1 MKHKANL
8 LLLGFTNHSDL
19 ESLSKISITKGNSI
33 SEAIELVTANNFNL
47 IISKYDL
54 SDANAIDLYKSLK
67 SLKEY
72 YKGDSKKEFK
82 LLILTSSSKQEEIC
96 KQNNILYY
104 PESMNLKSLILRLID
119 LPVEPRRANKNL
131 AIIDF
136 KELFIRVDNNR
147 EFIKEVI
154 EKFFEIKESRISDI
168 KTPLVNL
175 DFKKSK
181 DAAHKLKGVLANFSM
196 LEARATIIELEKLI
210 LNEEQEAALKKLNE
224 LILEIE
230 KTVDFYH
237 KNKDQFKNMK

>member
-8 LLLGFTNHSDL
+8 LLLGFTNYSDFDFL
-19 ESLSKISITKGNSI
+19 NKTSITKANSM
-33 SEAIELVTANNFNL
+33 SEAIELLTANNFNL
-47 IISKYDL
+47 IISKYEL
-54 SDANAIDLYKSLK
+54 CDANAIDLSKSLK
-67 SLKEY
+67 SLKNY
-72 YKGDSKKEFK
+72 YKGDSKKKFK
-82 LLILTSSSKQEEIC
+82 LLILTSSSEQEAMC

-104 PESMNLKSLILRLID
+104 PENMNLRSLIVRLID
-119 LPVEPRRANKNL
+119 LPVEPQKEDKNL

-168 KTPLVNL
+168 KTPLVKS
-175 DFKKSK
+175 DFKKAK

-196 LEARATIIELEKLI
+196 LKARATIIELEKLI
-210 LNEEQEAALKKLNE
+210 LNEEHKAALEKLNE

-237 KNKDQFKNMK
+237 RNEDQFKNVR